1 MTRTVSFIPSSA
13 KMPYFTA
20 AHLCWDSE
28 YPQPGEVMC
37 EVLDPSANGLVR
49 IMLAEETTDKRSE
62 FVVPETDLNF

>member
-1 MTRTVSFIPSSA
+1 
-13 KMPYFTA
+13 
-20 AHLCWDSE
+20 
-28 YPQPGEVMC
+28 MC